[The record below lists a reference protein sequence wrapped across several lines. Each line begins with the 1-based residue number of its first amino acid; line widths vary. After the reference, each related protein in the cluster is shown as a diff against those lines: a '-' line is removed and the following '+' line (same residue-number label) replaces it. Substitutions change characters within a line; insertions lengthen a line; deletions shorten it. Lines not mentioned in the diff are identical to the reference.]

1 MMILMN
7 LELENIIC
15 FNNLKMNLSYPKKIV
30 NSSLE
35 FEHLKNFPNFRYRK
49 INIIYGSNST
59 GKTSLARTIMY
70 IVNLISNKN
79 VENINNLK
87 GTGPNSY
94 FLIDF
99 VVGETL
105 YRVECLIEGENYKI
119 NVQNHSLL
127 KTDTYERAI
136 THFTIREFSSNNRNI
151 EALDN
156 IRTSLGWYFSFPE
169 DIAIQPF
176 MVYSEKAIRGNQLKI
191 LKTILITLDS
201 NIKNVKPLR
210 IDNNEEI
217 EDAYVIELH
226 SNKSII
232 CQNGKLVDGNILSSG
247 TRTAFNLANS
257 LTSML
262 FNLNQFYY
270 LDEQF
275 SYLNTDIE
283 KSIISLIAQYINKK
297 DEQVFITT
305 HNLDVSELNL
315 PKHSFWFLIKEA
327 VENKQADIK
336 IISASDI
343 IVKNNVNLR
352 NAIENDVFNTAP
364 KLESIDN
371 LENLLVNKI

>member
-1 MMILMN
+1 MILMN

-87 GTGPNSY
+87 GIGPNSY

-99 VVGETL
+99 VLGETL

-119 NVQNHSLL
+119 NVQNHLLL

-176 MVYSEKAIRGNQLKI
+176 MVYSEKAIRENQLKI

-210 IDNNEEI
+210 TDNNEEI

-232 CQNGKLVDGNILSSG
+232 CQNGKLVDSNILSSG

-371 LENLLVNKI
+371 LENLLVNEI

>member
-1 MMILMN
+1 MILMN

-35 FEHLKNFPNFRYRK
+35 FEHLKSFPNFRYRK

-87 GTGPNSY
+87 GIGPNSY

-99 VVGETL
+99 VLGETL

-119 NVQNHSLL
+119 NVQNHLLL

-176 MVYSEKAIRGNQLKI
+176 MVYSEKAIRENQLKI

-210 IDNNEEI
+210 TDNNEEI

-232 CQNGKLVDGNILSSG
+232 CQNGKLVDSNILSSG

-371 LENLLVNKI
+371 LENLLVNEI

>member
-1 MMILMN
+1 MILMN

-49 INIIYGSNST
+49 MNIIYGSNST
-59 GKTSLARTIMY
+59 GKTSLARTILY
-70 IVNLISNKN
+70 IVNFISNKN
-79 VENINNLK
+79 VENINKLK
-87 GTGPNSY
+87 GIGSNSY

-99 VVGETL
+99 VSEKIL
-105 YRVECLIEGENYKI
+105 YRVECLIENEDYKI
-119 NVQNHSLL
+119 NVQKHQLSRL
-127 KTDTYERAI
+127 DTYDKAVSN
-136 THFTIREFSSNNRNI
+136 FTIKKFTNVNRNI
-151 EALDN
+151 EALDEINAN
-156 IRTSLGWYFSFPE
+156 IGWLFSFPE
-169 DIAIQPF
+169 DTINQPF
-176 MVYSEKAIRGNQLKI
+176 MVYSEKVIRENQLTI

-210 IDNNEEI
+210 TDKNEEI

-232 CQNGKLVDGNILSSG
+232 CQNGKLVDSNILSSG

-305 HNLDVSELNL
+305 HNLDISELNL
-315 PKHSFWFLIKEA
+315 PKHSFWFLIKET

-371 LENLLVNKI
+371 LENLLVNEI